1 MNVLLAL
8 AVLILALSCAG
19 ALLLRRFLPGR
30 RTVRLASLFGMA
42 LLGTAAVLFS
52 WVNVRVL
59 PADQPAVVGSP
70 EGQVLPAT
78 LRAVVDEAAGGFVAG
93 GNTVGLAV
101 GVFRQGTP
109 HTLGYGRGDL
119 NRDTPV
125 DGDTLFEIGS
135 ITKTFT
141 ATLLADLAREGLVS
155 LDMPVQEC
163 LPPGVTV
170 PTRGGKPITL
180 AQLAAHTSGLP
191 RMPDNI
197 RTPFFAYAEATGENP
212 YARYT
217 MAELYA
223 FLGGCTLRSVPGE
236 RFEYSNLGAALLGHA
251 LANRAGLGYEELVLS
266 RICRPL
272 GMADTGLSPG
282 PERMARLAQP
292 YSESLRRGPFHIALP
307 AAHWTTEPFAPAGM
321 LRSTAKDMLKY
332 LAANLGARAAAAGA
346 ESPNRGL
353 CSAMDAAHTVRHAV
367 DPRMDIALG
376 WHVLHLPGGSEPAYW
391 HSGQTGGCRSFAGFL
406 REAQVAVVVLS
417 NSTGDVDGLGFRI
430 LAAAAKPD

>member
-1 MNVLLAL
+1 MNALLAL
-8 AVLILALSCAG
+8 AALLFALLFAG
-19 ALLLRRFLPGR
+19 ALLLRRFLPEPR
-30 RTVRLASLFGMA
+30 AVRLAILFGIA
-42 LLGTAAVLFS
+42 LLGTAAVLFP
-52 WVNVRVL
+52 WVNIRVL
-59 PADQPAVVGSP
+59 PADRPAVVGNP
-70 EGQVLPAT
+70 DGKALPAK
-78 LRAVVDEAAGGFVAG
+78 LRAVVDEAAGAFVAG

-101 GVFRQGTP
+101 GIFRQGTP
-109 HTLGYGRGDL
+109 HTFGYGLRDL

-125 DGDTLFEIGS
+125 DGDTVFEIGS

-197 RTPFFAYAEATGENP
+197 QSPFFAYAEATGENP

-217 MAELYA
+217 MAELYT
-223 FLGGCTLRSVPGE
+223 FLGGCALQSVPGE

-251 LANRAGLGYEELVLS
+251 LANRAGMGYEELVLS
-266 RICRPL
+266 RVCRPL
-272 GMADTGLSPG
+272 GMADTSLSPD
-282 PERMARLAQP
+282 PERMERLAKP
-292 YSESLRRGPFHIALP
+292 YSRSLRRGPFQIALP

-321 LRSTAKDMLKY
+321 LRSSAKDMLKY

-346 ESPNRGL
+346 ESPNRSL
-353 CSAMDAAHTVRHAV
+353 CAAMDAAHAVRHAV
-367 DPRMDIALG
+367 GPGMDIALG
-376 WHVLHLPGGSEPAYW
+376 WHVLHLPTGSEPGYW
-391 HSGQTGGCRSFAGFL
+391 HNGQTGGHRSFAGFL

-417 NSTGDVDGLGFRI
+417 NSTGDVDDLGFRI